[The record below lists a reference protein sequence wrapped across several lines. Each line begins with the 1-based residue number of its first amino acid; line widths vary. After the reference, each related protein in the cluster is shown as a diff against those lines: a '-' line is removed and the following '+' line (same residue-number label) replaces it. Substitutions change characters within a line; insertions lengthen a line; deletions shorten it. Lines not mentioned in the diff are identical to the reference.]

1 MSLLRERCTE
11 ANIQPTRTHDNH
23 PASNIRQQDDYTGR
37 RPFIH
42 LDMANIHGLLQIGY
56 TRQEIADLAGVSTK
70 TLQHRL
76 AVELAMTLN
85 EDEIDEAMRWLV
97 AQFPSAG
104 QRLLQG
110 AFRANGQPVT
120 RRAVRLSLMHVDPIG
135 TLERTAIRITRRQ
148 ARYWVPYPMQSGT
161 LMDMKSLSGKISF
174 RLKKANMF
182 NWEANLYSCSGGE
195 YIYMVRLM
203 DTPS

>member
-11 ANIQPTRTHDNH
+11 ANIQPMRTHDNH
-23 PASNIRQQDDYTGR
+23 PASNIQQQDDYTGR

-70 TLQHRL
+70 TLQRRL
-76 AVELAMTLN
+76 AVESVMTLN
-85 EDEIDEAMRWLV
+85 EDKIDEAMRRLV

-110 AFRANGQPVT
+110 AFKANGQPVT
-120 RRAVRLSLMHVDPIG
+120 RRAVRLSLMRVDPIG

-148 ARYWVPYPMQSGT
+148 ARYWVPYPNAIWHFDGHE
-161 LMDMKSLSGKISF
+161 K
-174 RLKKANMF
+174 LK
-182 NWEANLYSCSGGE
+182 
-195 YIYMVRLM
+195 R
-203 DTPS
+203 

>member
-70 TLQHRL
+70 TLQRRL

-110 AFRANGQPVT
+110 AFKANGQPVT
-120 RRAVRLSLMHVDPIG
+120 RRAVRLSLMRVDPIG

-148 ARYWVPYPMQSGT
+148 ARYWVPYPNAIWHFDGHE
-161 LMDMKSLSGKISF
+161 K
-174 RLKKANMF
+174 LK
-182 NWEANLYSCSGGE
+182 
-195 YIYMVRLM
+195 R
-203 DTPS
+203 